1 MSVLKK
7 VNVEKSAGKKYTV
20 NVEMYGTV
28 GDMVT
33 LLKTRSITDS
43 KFENQQT
50 KRLDTSWCG
59 VKSYDEACELLH
71 NGYQPSVEK
80 LKERM
85 KANYVGEGKR
95 ITFHNDVVG
104 YAPIVPL
111 AMQGVPQSMLN
122 HKMKPIKAKVI
133 DVFYDISVTCGV
145 SNEKILNNGSNL
157 LSAIIG
163 LEQEGYKVNIYA
175 IQAYSGSSDCDML
188 IIKIKDSRQPMDLK
202 RMSFPLTHTAFFRVI
217 GFDWYSKVPG
227 GKYRID
233 YGHTLNQEFGIERST
248 AIIREVSG
256 NDRAVVLY
264 GREMLSQGADHI
276 KEVIKN
282 ESGNKRN

>member
-7 VNVEKSAGKKYTV
+7 VNVVKSARKKYDV
-20 NVEMYGTV
+20 NVEIYNTV
-28 GDMVT
+28 SDMVT
-33 LLKTRSITDS
+33 LLKTRNITNSSFDD
-43 KFENQQT
+43 QQT
-50 KRLDTSWCG
+50 KQIDTSWVG
-59 VKSYDEACELLH
+59 VRSYDEACEFLH

-85 KANYVGEGKR
+85 KAKYVGEGKR

-133 DVFYDISVTCGV
+133 DVFYDITVNCGTT
-145 SNEKILNNGSNL
+145 SEQILNNGSNL
-157 LSAIIG
+157 LGAVVD
-163 LEQEGYKVNIYA
+163 LEQEGYKINIYA
-175 IQAYSGSSDCDML
+175 IQPYSDEKNCDML
-188 IIKIKDSRQPMDLK
+188 VIKIKDSKQPMDLK

-217 GFDWYSKVPG
+217 GFDWYSRVPG
-227 GKYRID
+227 GRYRYG
-233 YGHTLNQEFGIERST
+233 YGHNLNQEFGREKST
-248 AIIREVSG
+248 AIIREVTG

-264 GREMLSQGADHI
+264 GAEMLRQGVEHI

>member
-7 VNVEKSAGKKYTV
+7 VNVVKSARKKYDV
-20 NVEMYGTV
+20 NVEIYNTV
-28 GDMVT
+28 SDMVT
-33 LLKTRSITDS
+33 LLKTRNITNSSFDD
-43 KFENQQT
+43 QQT
-50 KRLDTSWCG
+50 KQIDTSWVG
-59 VKSYDEACELLH
+59 VRSYDEACEFLH

-85 KANYVGEGKR
+85 KAKYVGEGKR

-133 DVFYDISVTCGV
+133 DVFYDITVNYGTTS
-145 SNEKILNNGSNL
+145 EQILNNGSNL
-157 LSAIIG
+157 LGAVVD
-163 LEQEGYKVNIYA
+163 LEQEGYKINIYA
-175 IQAYSGSSDCDML
+175 IQSYSDEKNCDML
-188 IIKIKDSRQPMDLK
+188 VIKIKDSRQPMDLK

-217 GFDWYSKVPG
+217 GFDWYSRVPG
-227 GKYRID
+227 GRYRYG
-233 YGHTLNQEFGIERST
+233 YGHNLNQEFGREKST
-248 AIIREVSG
+248 AIIREVTG

-264 GREMLSQGADHI
+264 GAKMLRQGVEHI

>member
-1 MSVLKK
+1 MSILKK
-7 VNVEKSAGKKYTV
+7 VNVEKSAGKKYMV

-28 GDMVT
+28 GDMTT
-33 LLKTRSITDS
+33 LLKTRSITS
-43 KFENQQT
+43 SSFENQQT
-50 KRLDTSWCG
+50 ERLDTSWCG
-59 VKSYDEACELLH
+59 VKSYDEACEFLH

-85 KANYVGEGKR
+85 KAKYVGEGKR

-133 DVFYDISVTCGV
+133 DVFYDITVNCGTT
-145 SNEKILNNGSNL
+145 SEQILNNGSNL
-157 LSAIIG
+157 LGAIVD

-175 IQAYSGSSDCDML
+175 VQSYSDGIDCDML
-188 IIKIKDSRQPMDLK
+188 IIKIKDSKQPMDLK

-227 GKYRID
+227 GRYRYD
-233 YGHTLNQEFGIERST
+233 YGNNLNQSFGREKST

-264 GREMLSQGADHI
+264 GKEMLSQGADHI

>member
-7 VNVEKSAGKKYTV
+7 VNVVKSARKKYDV
-20 NVEMYGTV
+20 NVEIYNTV
-28 GDMVT
+28 SDMVT
-33 LLKTRSITDS
+33 LLKTRNITNSSFDD
-43 KFENQQT
+43 QQT
-50 KRLDTSWCG
+50 KQIDTSWVG
-59 VKSYDEACELLH
+59 VRSYDEACEFLH

-85 KANYVGEGKR
+85 KAKYVGEGKR

-133 DVFYDISVTCGV
+133 DVFYDITVNCGTT
-145 SNEKILNNGSNL
+145 SEQILNNGSNL
-157 LSAIIG
+157 LGAVVD
-163 LEQEGYKVNIYA
+163 LEQEGYKINIYA
-175 IQAYSGSSDCDML
+175 IQSYSDEKNCDML
-188 IIKIKDSRQPMDLK
+188 VIKIKDSKQPMDLK

-217 GFDWYSKVPG
+217 GFDWYSRVPG
-227 GKYRID
+227 GRYRYG
-233 YGHTLNQEFGIERST
+233 YGHNLNQEFGREKST
-248 AIIREVSG
+248 AIIREVTG

-264 GREMLSQGADHI
+264 GAEMLRQGVEHI

>member
-7 VNVEKSAGKKYTV
+7 VNVVKSARKKYDV
-20 NVEMYGTV
+20 NVEIYNTV
-28 GDMVT
+28 SDMVT
-33 LLKTRSITDS
+33 LLKTRNITNSSFGD
-43 KFENQQT
+43 QQT
-50 KRLDTSWCG
+50 KQIDTSWVG
-59 VKSYDEACELLH
+59 VRSYDEACEFLH

-80 LKERM
+80 LNERM
-85 KANYVGEGKR
+85 KAKYVGEGKR

-133 DVFYDISVTCGV
+133 DVFYDITVNCGTT
-145 SNEKILNNGSNL
+145 SEQILNNGSNL
-157 LSAIIG
+157 LGAVVD
-163 LEQEGYKVNIYA
+163 LEQEGYKINIYA
-175 IQAYSGSSDCDML
+175 IQSYSDEKNCDML
-188 IIKIKDSRQPMDLK
+188 VIKIKDSKQPMDLK

-217 GFDWYSKVPG
+217 GFDWYSRVPG
-227 GKYRID
+227 GRYRYG
-233 YGHTLNQEFGIERST
+233 YGHNLNQEFGREKST
-248 AIIREVSG
+248 AIIREVTG

-264 GREMLSQGADHI
+264 GAEMLSQGVEHI

>member
-7 VNVEKSAGKKYTV
+7 VNVKKAVNKNYMV
-20 NVEMYGTV
+20 NVELYNTV

-33 LLKTRSITDS
+33 LLKTRNITNSSFDD
-43 KFENQQT
+43 QQT
-50 KRLDTSWCG
+50 RQIDTSWVG
-59 VKSYDEACELLH
+59 VRSYDEACEFLH

-85 KANYVGEGKR
+85 KAKYVGEGKR

-133 DVFYDISVTCGV
+133 DVFYDITVNCGV
-145 SNEKILNNGSNL
+145 SSEQILSNGSNL
-157 LSAIIG
+157 LGAVVD
-163 LEQEGYKVNIYA
+163 LEQEGYKINIYA
-175 IQAYSGSSDCDML
+175 IQSYSDEKNCDML
-188 IIKIKDSRQPMDLK
+188 IVKIKDSKQPMDLK

-217 GFDWYSKVPG
+217 GFDWYSRVPD
-227 GKYRID
+227 GKYRYG
-233 YGHTLNQEFGIERST
+233 YGHNLNQEFGRMKST
-248 AIIREVSG
+248 AVIREVTG

-264 GREMLSQGADHI
+264 GAEMLSQGADHI

>member
-7 VNVEKSAGKKYTV
+7 VNVVKSARKKYDV
-20 NVEMYGTV
+20 NVEIYNTV
-28 GDMVT
+28 SDMVT
-33 LLKTRSITDS
+33 LLKTRNITNSNFDD
-43 KFENQQT
+43 QQT
-50 KRLDTSWCG
+50 KQIDTSWVG
-59 VKSYDEACELLH
+59 VRSYDEACEFLH

-85 KANYVGEGKR
+85 KAKYVGEGKR

-133 DVFYDISVTCGV
+133 DVFYDITVNCGTT
-145 SNEKILNNGSNL
+145 SEQILNNGSNL
-157 LSAIIG
+157 LGAVVD
-163 LEQEGYKVNIYA
+163 LEQEGYKINIYA
-175 IQAYSGSSDCDML
+175 IQSYSDSSNCDML
-188 IIKIKDSRQPMDLK
+188 VIKIKDSRQPMDLK

-217 GFDWYSKVPG
+217 GFDWYSRVPG
-227 GKYRID
+227 GRYRYG
-233 YGHTLNQEFGIERST
+233 YGHNLNQEFGREKST
-248 AIIREVSG
+248 AIIREVTG

-264 GREMLSQGADHI
+264 GAEMLRQGVEHI

>member
-7 VNVEKSAGKKYTV
+7 VNVVKSARKKYDV
-20 NVEMYGTV
+20 NVEIYNTV
-28 GDMVT
+28 SDMVT
-33 LLKTRSITDS
+33 LLKTRNITNSSFDD
-43 KFENQQT
+43 QQT
-50 KRLDTSWCG
+50 RQIDTSWVG
-59 VKSYDEACELLH
+59 VRSYDEACEFLH

-85 KANYVGEGKR
+85 KAKYVGEGKR

-133 DVFYDISVTCGV
+133 DVFYDITVNCGTT
-145 SNEKILNNGSNL
+145 SEQILNNGSNL
-157 LSAIIG
+157 LGAVVD
-163 LEQEGYKVNIYA
+163 LEQEGYKINIYA
-175 IQAYSGSSDCDML
+175 IQSYSDEKNCDML
-188 IIKIKDSRQPMDLK
+188 VIKIKDSRQPMDLK

-217 GFDWYSKVPG
+217 GFDWYSRVPG
-227 GKYRID
+227 GRYRYG
-233 YGHTLNQEFGIERST
+233 YGHNLNQEFGREKST
-248 AIIREVSG
+248 AIIREVTG

-264 GREMLSQGADHI
+264 GAEMLRQGVEHI

>member
-7 VNVEKSAGKKYTV
+7 VNVVKSARKKYDV
-20 NVEMYGTV
+20 NVEIYNTV
-28 GDMVT
+28 SDMVT
-33 LLKTRSITDS
+33 LLKTRNITNSSFDD
-43 KFENQQT
+43 QQT
-50 KRLDTSWCG
+50 KQIDTSWCG
-59 VKSYDEACELLH
+59 VRSYDEACEFLH

-85 KANYVGEGKR
+85 KAKYVGEGKR

-133 DVFYDISVTCGV
+133 DVFYDITVNCGTT
-145 SNEKILNNGSNL
+145 SEQILNNGSNL
-157 LSAIIG
+157 LGAVVD
-163 LEQEGYKVNIYA
+163 LEQEGYKINIYA
-175 IQAYSGSSDCDML
+175 IQSYSDEKNCDML
-188 IIKIKDSRQPMDLK
+188 VIKIKDSKQPMDLK

-217 GFDWYSKVPG
+217 GFDWYSRVPG
-227 GKYRID
+227 GRYRYG
-233 YGHTLNQEFGIERST
+233 YGHNLNQEFGREKST
-248 AIIREVSG
+248 AIIREVTG

-264 GREMLSQGADHI
+264 GAEMLSQGVEHI

>member
-7 VNVEKSAGKKYTV
+7 VNVVKSARKKYDV
-20 NVEMYGTV
+20 NVELYNTV
-28 GDMVT
+28 SDMVT
-33 LLKTRSITDS
+33 LLKTRNITNSSFDD
-43 KFENQQT
+43 QQT
-50 KRLDTSWCG
+50 KQIDTSWVG
-59 VKSYDEACELLH
+59 VRSYDEACEFLH

-85 KANYVGEGKR
+85 KAKYVGEGKR
-95 ITFHNDVVG
+95 ITFHNDLVG

-133 DVFYDISVTCGV
+133 DVFYDITVNCGTT
-145 SNEKILNNGSNL
+145 SEQILNNGSNL
-157 LSAIIG
+157 LGAVVD
-163 LEQEGYKVNIYA
+163 LEQEGYKINIYA
-175 IQAYSGSSDCDML
+175 IQSYSDSSNCDML
-188 IIKIKDSRQPMDLK
+188 VIKIKDSRQPMDLK

-217 GFDWYSKVPG
+217 GFDWYSRVPG
-227 GKYRID
+227 GRYRYG
-233 YGHTLNQEFGIERST
+233 YGHNLNQEFGREKST
-248 AIIREVSG
+248 AIIREVTG

-264 GREMLSQGADHI
+264 GAEMLRQGVEHI

>member
-7 VNVEKSAGKKYTV
+7 VNVVKSAHKKYDV
-20 NVEMYGTV
+20 NVEIYNTV
-28 GDMVT
+28 SDMVT
-33 LLKTRSITDS
+33 LLKTRNITNSSFDD
-43 KFENQQT
+43 QQT
-50 KRLDTSWCG
+50 KQIDTSWVG
-59 VKSYDEACELLH
+59 VRSYDEACEFLH

-85 KANYVGEGKR
+85 KAKYVGEGKR

-133 DVFYDISVTCGV
+133 DVFYDITVNYGTTS
-145 SNEKILNNGSNL
+145 EQILNNGSNL
-157 LSAIIG
+157 LGAVVD
-163 LEQEGYKVNIYA
+163 LEQEGYKINIYA
-175 IQAYSGSSDCDML
+175 IQSYSDEKNCDML
-188 IIKIKDSRQPMDLK
+188 VIKIKDSRQPMDLK

-217 GFDWYSKVPG
+217 GFDWYSRVPG
-227 GKYRID
+227 GRYRYG
-233 YGHTLNQEFGIERST
+233 YGHNLNQEFGREKST
-248 AIIREVSG
+248 AIIREVTG

-264 GREMLSQGADHI
+264 GAEMLRQGVEHI

>member
-7 VNVEKSAGKKYTV
+7 VNVKKAVNKNYMV
-20 NVEMYGTV
+20 NVEIYNTV

-33 LLKTRSITDS
+33 LLKTRSITS
-43 KFENQQT
+43 SSFENQQE
-50 KRLDTSWCG
+50 KRLDTSWVG

-85 KANYVGEGKR
+85 KAQYVGEGKR

-133 DVFYDISVTCGV
+133 DVFYDITVNCGV
-145 SNEKILNNGSNL
+145 SSEQILNNGSNL
-157 LSAIIG
+157 LGAVVD
-163 LEQEGYKVNIYA
+163 LEQEGYKINIYA
-175 IQAYSGSSDCDML
+175 IQSYSDSSNCDML
-188 IIKIKDSRQPMDLK
+188 VVKIKDSKQPMDLK

-217 GFDWYSKVPG
+217 GFDWYSRVPD
-227 GKYRID
+227 GKYRYG
-233 YGHTLNQEFGIERST
+233 YGHNLNQEFGRNRST
-248 AIIREVSG
+248 EIIREVTG

-264 GREMLSQGADHI
+264 GAEMLSQGADHI

>member
-7 VNVEKSAGKKYTV
+7 VNVVKSARKKYDV
-20 NVEMYGTV
+20 NVEIYNTV
-28 GDMVT
+28 SDMVT
-33 LLKTRSITDS
+33 LLKTRNITNSSFDD
-43 KFENQQT
+43 QQT
-50 KRLDTSWCG
+50 KQIDTSWVG
-59 VKSYDEACELLH
+59 VRSYDEACEFLH

-85 KANYVGEGKR
+85 KAKYVGEGKR

-133 DVFYDISVTCGV
+133 DVFYDITVNCGTT
-145 SNEKILNNGSNL
+145 SEQILNNGSNL
-157 LSAIIG
+157 LGAVVD
-163 LEQEGYKVNIYA
+163 LEQEGYKINIYA
-175 IQAYSGSSDCDML
+175 IQSYSDEKNCDML
-188 IIKIKDSRQPMDLK
+188 VIKIKDSRQPMDLK

-217 GFDWYSKVPG
+217 GFDWYSRVPG
-227 GKYRID
+227 GRYRYG
-233 YGHTLNQEFGIERST
+233 YGHNLNQEFGREKST
-248 AIIREVSG
+248 AIIREVTG

-264 GREMLSQGADHI
+264 GAEMLRQGVEHI

>member
-7 VNVEKSAGKKYTV
+7 VNVVKSARKKYDV
-20 NVEMYGTV
+20 NVEIYNTV
-28 GDMVT
+28 SDMVT
-33 LLKTRSITDS
+33 LLKTRNITNSSFDD
-43 KFENQQT
+43 QQT
-50 KRLDTSWCG
+50 KQIDTSWVG
-59 VKSYDEACELLH
+59 VRSYDEACEFLH

-85 KANYVGEGKR
+85 KAKYVGEGKR

-133 DVFYDISVTCGV
+133 DVFYDITVNCGTT
-145 SNEKILNNGSNL
+145 SEQILNNGSNL
-157 LSAIIG
+157 LGAVVD
-163 LEQEGYKVNIYA
+163 LEQEGYKINIYA
-175 IQAYSGSSDCDML
+175 IQSYSDEKNCDML
-188 IIKIKDSRQPMDLK
+188 VIKIKDSKQPMDLK

-217 GFDWYSKVPG
+217 GFDWYSRVPG
-227 GKYRID
+227 GRYRYE
-233 YGHTLNQEFGIERST
+233 YGHNLNQEFGREKST
-248 AIIREVSG
+248 AIIREVTG

-264 GREMLSQGADHI
+264 GAEMLRQGADHI

>member
-7 VNVEKSAGKKYTV
+7 VDVEKSAGRKYTV
-20 NVEMYGTV
+20 NVEMYNTV

-33 LLKTRSITDS
+33 LLKTRNITDS
-43 KFENQQT
+43 QFDNQQT

-59 VKSYDEACELLH
+59 VKSYDEACEFLH

-95 ITFHNDVVG
+95 ITFQNDVVG

-163 LEQEGYKVNIYA
+163 LEQDGYKVNIYA

-227 GKYRID
+227 GKYRSG

>member
-7 VNVEKSAGKKYTV
+7 VDVEKSAGRKYTV
-20 NVEMYGTV
+20 NVEMYSTV

-33 LLKTRSITDS
+33 LLKTRSITDRQ
-43 KFENQQT
+43 FDNQQT

-59 VKSYDEACELLH
+59 VKSYDEACEFLH

-95 ITFHNDVVG
+95 ITFNNDVVG

-111 AMQGVPQSMLN
+111 AMKGVPQSMLN

-227 GKYRID
+227 GKYRSG

>member
-1 MSVLKK
+1 MSILKK
-7 VNVEKSAGKKYTV
+7 VNVEKSAGKKYMV

-28 GDMVT
+28 GDMTT
-33 LLKTRSITDS
+33 LLKTRSITS
-43 KFENQQT
+43 SSFENQQT
-50 KRLDTSWCG
+50 KRLDTSWVG
-59 VKSYDEACELLH
+59 VKSYDEACEFLH

-85 KANYVGEGKR
+85 KAKCVGEGKR

-122 HKMKPIKAKVI
+122 HKMKPIKSKVI
-133 DVFYDISVTCGV
+133 DIFYDITVGWTIES
-145 SNEKILNNGSNL
+145 KQILENGANL
-157 LSAIIG
+157 LGAVLD
-163 LEQEGYKVNIYA
+163 LEKEGYKINIYA
-175 IQAYSGSSDCDML
+175 LQSYSDSTDCDML
-188 IIKIKDSRQPMDLK
+188 LIKIKDSKQPMDLK
-202 RMSFPLTHTAFFRVI
+202 RISFPLTHTAFFRVI

-227 GKYRID
+227 GRYRSS
-233 YGHTLNQEFGIERST
+233 YGHNLNAEFGRDKST

-264 GREMLSQGADHI
+264 GKEMLSQGADHI